1 MSYENEI
8 NDKIANSQELPK
20 KLEISV
26 LKYFWQ
32 SNPIVGKKSDSIPRF
47 LRKIDVFKNFS
58 ENELRI
64 LSKFMHLRKF
74 GAGETIFSQS
84 ESGVG
89 FYIIYSGY
97 TDIVVGAHIEGR
109 SSNEK
114 VEADHILTLEKYD
127 YFGELALLQEN
138 SERNASAI
146 SRRGCELLGLF
157 KPDVDELI
165 NTYPL
170 IAAKVLQ
177 SVSLIVANRL
187 FSLTREVQ
195 ELKYKVNSHGRG
207 KDAKK

>member
-1 MSYENEI
+1 MSYEREI
-8 NDKIANSQELPK
+8 NKKIENSEELPTR
-20 KLEISV
+20 LEISV

-32 SNPIVGKKSDSIPRF
+32 SNPIIGKKSDSIPRF
-47 LRKIDVFKNFS
+47 LRKIDVFKNFT
-58 ENELRI
+58 ENELRV
-64 LSKFMHLRKF
+64 LSKFLHLRKF
-74 GAGETIFSQS
+74 GQGETIFNQS
-84 ESGVG
+84 ERGVG

-97 TDIVVGAHIEGR
+97 TDIVVGSHDVGPTKGDER
-109 SSNEK
+109 
-114 VEADHILTLEKYD
+114 EADHILTLEKYE

-177 SVSLIVANRL
+177 SISLIVANRL

-195 ELKYKVNSHGRG
+195 ELKYKFNAFERE